1 MKKDLKQTIFE
12 NATQNERLEL
22 LKANARTIE
31 TEMVRVHFS
40 EDDLSEMKSRL
51 SESSIIKND
60 LEIEKKDLTTDLNLK
75 IKEQKGTIK
84 GLLGY
89 LKLKY
94 EEQSQEV
101 FLFDDQEAGMMLTY
115 NNQGEP
121 IASRRLRPA
130 EKQTRIV
137 DFNQKTA

>member
-12 NATQNERLEL
+12 NKTQNERLEL
-22 LKANARTIE
+22 LKANAVTIE
-31 TEMVRVHFS
+31 REMVKVHFS
-40 EDDLSEMKSRL
+40 EDDLAEMKSRL
-51 SESSIIKND
+51 SENSIIKND

-75 IKEQKGTIK
+75 IKEQKGYIK

-101 FLFDDQEAGMMLTY
+101 FLFDDQENGLMLTY
-115 NNQGEP
+115 NCVGEL
-121 IASRRLRPA
+121 IATRRLRPA

-137 DFNQKTA
+137 DFNQKTG